1 MPTQTRIRN
10 ILVPTDFSE
19 PALEAWRYAQ
29 AFARHSNA
37 RLHLLHVIG
46 DPYLYGEWGTEGAA
60 VRMDQLLVEARSASE
75 RGLAAWVARSGRSAR
90 RIATATAMGPIVTR
104 ILDYAVQNRIDLIV
118 IGTHGRGLVGH
129 FLLGSVAERV
139 VQRSPVPVLTVH
151 GKSGPARDTRRP
163 RARASRR
170 RRSRAV

>member
-1 MPTQTRIRN
+1 MPIQTRIRN

-19 PALEAWRYAQ
+19 PALAAWRYAKG
-29 AFARHSNA
+29 FARHSKA

-46 DPYLYGEWGTEGAA
+46 DPYLYGDWGTEGAA
-60 VRMDQLLVEARSASE
+60 LRMDQLLAEARRASE
-75 RGLAAWVARSGRSAR
+75 RGLAAWASGSGGAAR

-104 ILDYAVQNRIDLIV
+104 ILDYAARHRIDLIV
-118 IGTHGRGLVGH
+118 IGTHGRGFVGH

-151 GKSGPARDTRRP
+151 GDSGPARGTRRA